1 MDIIHEINNIIK
13 SDFSPA
19 FKTGYFIGLLILLI
33 VFIMAIKKITRK
45 TINPKKSI
53 KLSNNSKTPWYASI
67 INEPSVIPGQD
78 LFSKPLFWPL

>member
-1 MDIIHEINNIIK
+1 MDDKLLYLFMCFLLLPKMDIIHEINNIIK

-53 KLSNNSKTPWYASI
+53 KLSNNSKTP
-67 INEPSVIPGQD
+67 
-78 LFSKPLFWPL
+78 